1 MNYTI
6 NPWLKPAS
14 EMGNFFQVSCRLKT
28 MEVQEMDEKDAKRKS
43 MALPFRNDLSIHWGV
58 AKLFMSS

>member
-1 MNYTI
+1 
-6 NPWLKPAS
+6 
-14 EMGNFFQVSCRLKT
+14 MGNFFQVSCRLKT

-58 AKLFMSS
+58 AKFFMSS